1 MREPQENLLTLS
13 DSMGV
18 PFASTKPLIVLAAAA
33 AAVEVAAA
41 SEAVTVAE
49 AAEATAAVV
58 VSLRCQT
65 DCSFG

>member
-18 PFASTKPLIVLAAAA
+18 PFASTKPLIVLAAA